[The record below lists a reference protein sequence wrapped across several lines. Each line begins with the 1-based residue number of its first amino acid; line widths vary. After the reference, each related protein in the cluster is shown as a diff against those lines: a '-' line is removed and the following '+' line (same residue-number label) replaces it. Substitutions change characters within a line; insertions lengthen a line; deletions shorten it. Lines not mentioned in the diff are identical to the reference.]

1 MDNSELIRQNI
12 KKIRE
17 QKNLTQAEVAELV
30 GLSVTGYAKIERGE
44 TGLDAKRLYQIAQV
58 LEVGLWDLVPN
69 TANDG
74 AVVFNNSNDNF
85 SNSTNFSL
93 SFGNPALEAEIA
105 QLRTTLD
112 FKDNLLEARE
122 REIESLKSQIVTLQK
137 LVAALEKN

>member
-44 TGLDAKRLYQIAQV
+44 TGLDAKRLYQIAQA
-58 LEVGLWDLVPN
+58 LEVGLYDLVPN

-105 QLRTTLD
+105 QLRLSLD
-112 FKDNLLEARE
+112 CKDELLDARE

>member
-74 AVVFNNSNDNF
+74 AVVFHNNENF
-85 SNSTNFSL
+85 SNFNVAV
-93 SFGNPALEAEIA
+93 GNPALEAEIA